1 MQKLSTLLN
10 VALWFAA
17 SPAFAAEAPQVIDV
31 KMTGHGRPVIFIPG
45 LATAG
50 AVWDGTVRRLQDKY
64 ECHVVNIAGFGA
76 MPPVK
81 TGRLLEDVRDQII
94 AYARTRKLE
103 KPTIIGHSLGGT
115 LALAI
120 AEQAPNLPGDVV
132 CVDGLPFLAGIRFPG
147 VRNEDDARKA
157 VAAARQ
163 TIEKQTADQFAS
175 HPPAE
180 SNPSPAT
187 KSEYAQR
194 INEVCG
200 QSDPAT
206 VAQARIEVLGTDFRP
221 ALGKI
226 KCPILVLGAL
236 AGKSQTASRE
246 TLEENYRK
254 QYANAPQTRF
264 EFFPGSRHY
273 LMLDDPA
280 GFYAALERELAT
292 HESVR

>member
-1 MQKLSTLLN
+1 MNKLSTLLS
-10 VALWFAA
+10 VAFWFAA
-17 SPAFAAEAPQVIDV
+17 SPTFAAEAPQVIDV
-31 KMTGHGRPVIFIPG
+31 KVTGHGKPVIFIPG
-45 LATAG
+45 LATSG
-50 AVWDGTVRRLQDKY
+50 AVWNDTVRHLQDKY

-81 TGRLLEDVRDQII
+81 TSHLLEDVRDQII

-115 LALAI
+115 LALAVG
-120 AEQAPNLPGDVV
+120 EQAPNLPGDIV
-132 CVDGLPFLAGIRFPG
+132 CVDGLPFLAEIRFPG
-147 VRNEDDARKA
+147 VRYEEDAKKA

-163 TIEKQTADQFAS
+163 KIEKQAADQFAP

-180 SNPSPAT
+180 SSPSPAT
-187 KSEYAQR
+187 GSEYAQR
-194 INEVCG
+194 INEFCG
-200 QSDPAT
+200 RSDPAT

-221 ALGKI
+221 ALAKI

-236 AGKSQTASRE
+236 AGKSQNASHE
-246 TLEENYRK
+246 TLEGNYRK
-254 QYANAPQTRF
+254 QYANAQQTRF

-280 GFYAALERELAT
+280 GFYAALEKELAA
-292 HESVR
+292 HESAR

>member
-1 MQKLSTLLN
+1 MNKLSTLLN
-10 VALWFAA
+10 VAFWFAA
-17 SPAFAAEAPQVIDV
+17 LPSFAAEAPQVIDV
-31 KMTGHGRPVIFIPG
+31 KMTGHGKPVIFIPG
-45 LATAG
+45 VATSG
-50 AVWDGTVRRLQDKY
+50 AVWDDTVRHLQDKY
-64 ECHVVNIAGFGA
+64 ECHVVSIAGFGA
-76 MPPVK
+76 MPPIK
-81 TGRLLEDVRDQII
+81 TSHLLEDVRDQII

-103 KPTIIGHSLGGT
+103 KLTVIGHSLGGT
-115 LALAI
+115 LALAVG
-120 AEQAPNLPGDVV
+120 EQAPNLPGDIV
-132 CVDGLPFLAGIRFPG
+132 CVDSLPFLAEIRFPG
-147 VRNEDDARKA
+147 VRNEEDAKKA

-163 TIEKQTADQFAS
+163 TIEKQTAEQFAP
-175 HPPAE
+175 HQPAG
-180 SNPSPAT
+180 SSPSPAT
-187 KSEYAQR
+187 KSKYAEQ
-194 INEVCG
+194 INELCG
-200 QSDPAT
+200 RSDPAT

-226 KCPILVLGAL
+226 KCPIIVLGAL